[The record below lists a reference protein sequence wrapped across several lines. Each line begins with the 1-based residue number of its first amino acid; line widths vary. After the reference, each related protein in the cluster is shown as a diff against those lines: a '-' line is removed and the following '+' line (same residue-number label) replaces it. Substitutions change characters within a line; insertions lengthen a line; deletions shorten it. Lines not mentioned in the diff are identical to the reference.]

1 MIKITKNKILHL
13 AKLSNLNLTDSEI
26 EKFQKELESIL
37 TNINQISEI
46 QNLESNSFNLTS
58 LTNVYSKDEINNF
71 DILDIK
77 DVVKNSETYNDYF
90 VVDALIDRNKN

>member
-1 MIKITKNKILHL
+1 MIKITKNEILHL
-13 AKLSNLNLTDSEI
+13 AKLSNLKLTDSEI

-58 LTNVYSKDEINNF
+58 LTNVYSKDEVNNF

-90 VVDALIDRNKN
+90 VVNALIDRNKN